1 MTHLPA
7 NLRGFIAE
15 LQTQVRLLSERAAHL
30 AAELQATREQ
40 IELRD
45 GIIRGLRDESMKRNA
60 PERTES
66 I

>member
-15 LQTQVRLLSERAAHL
+15 LQAQVRLLSERAAHL
-30 AAELQATREQ
+30 AAEFQATREQ

-60 PERTES
+60 PERTAS